1 MITFGLDLFRVQT
14 DSTYLRVV
22 LGVVL
27 GVVLRV
33 NGSTFPK
40 SVQFLVKF
48 SLSQS
53 SFSLQLTPPIIKSRK
68 AKRIGTLSILVSVFD
83 AKTTTMNRHNRI
95 SSFYTC
101 PCVEFPYVLYCAQY
115 STYGYPYLEI
125 GIPKLKKQ
133 Q

>member
-68 AKRIGTLSILVSVFD
+68 AKSIGELSILVSVFD

-95 SSFYTC
+95 SSFYTFFF
-101 PCVEFPYVLYCAQY
+101 VHVRDSHMYC
-115 STYGYPYLEI
+115 TVYPYLEI